1 MSSPHHQPRVVT
13 QVTRSNFSTSTDKDF
28 EKVDNKYLPNP
39 LQGRVASLATVPSSA
54 SSGLSSFNSLTDE
67 VTERPKANVKVST
80 FTPDFR
86 FLTCQAYTG
95 GEQLKMRLVTRH
107 TQRGVHPPVF
117 FLWQWQWQCV
127 AHPSSLRPRTIV
139 RRLDSKK
146 KICVRCWLV
155 RRTGTCVLIRCIVIQ
170 FRCEH
175 RGDGIFTVRLR
186 IEPQHHCI

>member
-1 MSSPHHQPRVVT
+1 MQCNHPPHHRPAARQRIDHQISEQQQRDQTANVACDHHRRVHMSSPHHQPRVVT

-117 FLWQWQWQCV
+117 FCGSGSGSVW
-127 AHPSSLRPRTIV
+127 HI
-139 RRLDSKK
+139 RRACGRARLSADWIRKK
-146 KICVRCWLV
+146 KYA
-155 RRTGTCVLIRCIVIQ
+155 
-170 FRCEH
+170 
-175 RGDGIFTVRLR
+175 
-186 IEPQHHCI
+186 